1 MMMQFRL
8 PDDAIILDQVT
19 IYRYINESGEV
30 NVGFIANQGIT
41 AYDLKAMLSIGNL
54 AADRIIEAAQD
65 G

>member
-19 IYRYINESGEV
+19 IYRYINGSGEV